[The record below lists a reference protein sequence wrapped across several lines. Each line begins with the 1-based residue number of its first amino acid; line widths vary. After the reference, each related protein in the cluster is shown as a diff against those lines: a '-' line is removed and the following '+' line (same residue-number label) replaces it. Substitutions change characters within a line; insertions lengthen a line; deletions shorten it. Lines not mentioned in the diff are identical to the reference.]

1 MGKSDIKNQT
11 ANDKG
16 SRASDIALTRELLQH
31 AIEAERT
38 LGTDS
43 IILTRKVRTSHV
55 KQAEVSSTVAA
66 PVTPQSVN
74 IPKVLRA
81 DNEHVAS
88 KEYASLSEHRDAI
101 CNCQKCPLGA
111 TRNKF
116 VYGVGHPNARVLFIG
131 EGPGADE
138 DKIGEPF
145 VGRAGQLLDK
155 ILQSID
161 LNREI
166 AYIANVVKCRPP
178 GNRVPSPDEMSAC
191 RPYLDEQIRLIKPDI
206 ICCLGRTASLAML
219 PHTKEFALGKIRQKW
234 HEVMG
239 IPTIVTYH
247 PAALLRDPKY
257 KRDCWED
264 MKLLRARYDALP
276 AREHA

>member
-1 MGKSDIKNQT
+1 MGKNENKHHASNEHL
-11 ANDKG
+11 NRG
-16 SRASDIALTRELLQH
+16 SDIALTRELLQH
-31 AIEAERT
+31 AIEAERS

-43 IILTRKVRTSHV
+43 IILNRTAKVDL
-55 KQAEVSSTVAA
+55 
-66 PVTPQSVN
+66 
-74 IPKVLRA
+74 PKVQISSSPA
-81 DNEHVAS
+81 EA
-88 KEYASLSEHRDAI
+88 EIQYPSLEAQREAI
-101 CNCQKCPLGA
+101 CNCQKCPLSA

-116 VYGVGHPNARVLFIG
+116 VYGVGHPKARVLFIG

-138 DKIGEPF
+138 DRIGEPF

-155 ILQSID
+155 ILISIE

-178 GNRVPSPDEMSAC
+178 GNRVPSPEEMSAC
-191 RPYLDEQIRLIKPDI
+191 RPYLNEQIRLIKPDL

-219 PHTKEFALGKIRQKW
+219 PHTKEFSLMKIRQQW
-234 HEVMG
+234 HDVMG

-264 MKLLRARYDALP
+264 MKLLKARYDLLP
-276 AREHA
+276 KRVNS